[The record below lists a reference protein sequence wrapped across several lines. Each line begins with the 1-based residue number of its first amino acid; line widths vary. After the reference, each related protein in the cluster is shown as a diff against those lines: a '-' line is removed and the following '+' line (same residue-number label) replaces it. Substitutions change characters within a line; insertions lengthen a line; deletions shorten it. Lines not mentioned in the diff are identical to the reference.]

1 MGRHERTQRVG
12 GTHSVRSFPNH
23 SLDDPTPAAV
33 LLDRQSSLVRKVCAS
48 SLPARSTAIERIR
61 ASLDELRA
69 VGLRIGVLSHNRA
82 DDWEHF
88 DVDEI
93 TAMNGRIEHSLGPVD
108 LWCVCLVADDG
119 SCACTPADNS
129 GVLVTAAQALGIDQH
144 CALVA
149 TDDRRLVEAA
159 GREEVANLFAE
170 LDGVEAS
177 PDERVTMEAGALGRA
192 AEWIV
197 LESSLRP
204 DGQFRHTTV

>member
-23 SLDDPTPAAV
+23 SLDDPHRRGAPGPPVEPRAQGVRV
-33 LLDRQSSLVRKVCAS
+33 LPPGALDSH
-48 SLPARSTAIERIR
+48 R
-61 ASLDELRA
+61 AHPCSLDELRA

-93 TAMNGRIEHSLGPVD
+93 TAMNGRIEHSLGPSTCGACAWWPTTGPAPAPGRQ
-108 LWCVCLVADDG
+108 LRRARHGCPGAGHRPALRAG
-119 SCACTPADNS
+119 SHRRPTP
-129 GVLVTAAQALGIDQH
+129 GRGG
-144 CALVA
+144 
-149 TDDRRLVEAA
+149 

-204 DGQFRHTTV
+204 DGQFRNTPV